1 MPELSEQSLAIIKNG
16 SKSFSLAS
24 KLFSPQIA
32 ESAALIY
39 HWCRHCDDVIDEG
52 DGSPSLLDG
61 LREKTAAVWNQE
73 ATLEELPFQALRLV
87 AQRHQVPSAY
97 AFDLLEGMRMDLEHT
112 KYLTIKDLELY
123 CYRVAST
130 VGLMMSHVM
139 GVYRESALSEAM
151 HLGLAMQMTNIC
163 RDVKEDLGRGRVY
176 LPAEIL
182 EKHHVDKSNIY
193 ADDGKLFAAV
203 SEIISI
209 SEKHYDEGHRGII
222 ALPFRPALAVMTAL
236 YFYREIGREIIR
248 RGPSALHER
257 TVVSTVKKIYLMGLA
272 IGSVLI
278 TLPARLLKPQ
288 KTVIIKD
295 VWRYS

>member
-24 KLFSPQIA
+24 KLFSPQVA

-52 DGSPSLLDG
+52 DGSLSLLDE
-61 LREKTAAVWNQE
+61 LRSKTEEVWKQDAALV
-73 ATLEELPFQALRLV
+73 ELPFQALRLV
-87 AQRHQVPSAY
+87 SQRHQVPSAY

-112 KYLTIKDLELY
+112 KYLTVKDLELY

-139 GVYRESALSEAM
+139 GVYRESALNEAM
-151 HLGLAMQMTNIC
+151 RLGLAMQLTNIC
-163 RDVKEDLGRGRVY
+163 RDVKEDLARGRVY

-182 EKHHVDKSNIY
+182 KKHQVDNSDIY

-203 SEIISI
+203 SEIIAI
-209 SEKHYDEGHRGII
+209 SESHYAEGYRGIR

-236 YFYREIGREIIR
+236 FFYREIGREILR
-248 RGPSALHER
+248 RGPSALHVR
-257 TVVSTVKKIYLMGLA
+257 TVVSTPKKIYLMILA
-272 IGSVLI
+272 IGCVLA
-278 TLPARLLKPQ
+278 TLPSRLLNQQAPV
-288 KTVIIKD
+288 TIKD

>member
-24 KLFSPQIA
+24 KLFSPQVA

-52 DGSPSLLDG
+52 DGSLALLAD
-61 LREKTAAVWNQE
+61 LRSKTEDVWNQD
-73 ATLEELPFQALRLV
+73 ASLEDLPFQALRLV
-87 AQRHQVPSAY
+87 SQRHQVPPVY

-112 KYLTIKDLELY
+112 KYLTLKDLELY

-139 GVYRESALSEAM
+139 GVYRESALTEAM
-151 HLGLAMQMTNIC
+151 RLGLAMQLTNIC
-163 RDVKEDLGRGRVY
+163 RDVKEDLARGRVY
-176 LPAEIL
+176 LPTEVL
-182 EKHHVDKSNIY
+182 SKHGVDNSDLY

-209 SEKHYDEGHRGII
+209 SEAHYAEGYRGIR

-236 YFYREIGREIIR
+236 FFYREIGREILR
-248 RGPSALHER
+248 RGPSALRER
-257 TVVSTVKKIYLMGLA
+257 TVVSSPKKIYLMVLA
-272 IGSVLI
+272 IGIVLA
-278 TLPARLLKPQ
+278 TLPSRLLNQQAPV
-288 KTVIIKD
+288 TIKD